1 MCKGGFEG
9 VAGLTEGFRELL
21 RNEDIDNIAAR
32 TPLYSAM
39 LHLLR
44 NIFSNPT
51 TASFMLQNLNEVE
64 GEGNDDEVT
73 VADLLLE
80 LKDVSLTVTS
90 VSKHGDSEFRIIDAN
105 APAAIKIAFDVVD
118 TYGAMTKSSVSKLK
132 RKKEIT
138 TVMAIPSTSLASSSS
153 PSSSTRLRLS
163 PEVKYENVMR
173 QERFQTIDLCELVR
187 AKKQNHSFFSPGM
200 HIGDVFCPDRS
211 RLQRIAKEMATL
223 SKSLPI
229 YYASAIFLRP
239 DEDRMDIMKCAII
252 GPEGTPYANGLFEFD
267 IQFPLR
273 YPQVPP
279 KVLLKTTN
287 SGTVRFNPNLYAC
300 GKVCLSLLGTWSG
313 PGGTRWVPRSYKY
326 SCLYS
331 P

>member
-1 MCKGGFEG
+1 MCALHSALARFDDFYNESDIRTKKIEAVGTRKTSRAKSTKGPQGRKSQVKSNSTFRYAGCANDAKSSSKLRIAAEKKSFGRDSELLNAFQMLNIALEG
-9 VAGLTEGFRELL
+9 ASRCAKEALKASPGLRKALGELL

-118 TYGAMTKSSVSKLK
+118 TYEAMTKSSVSKLK
-132 RKKEIT
+132 RKKEIA

-187 AKKQNHSFFSPGM
+187 AKKQNHSFLALGCILGVCFAQIVPGFS
-200 HIGDVFCPDRS
+200 
-211 RLQRIAKEMATL
+211 E
-223 SKSLPI
+223 
-229 YYASAIFLRP
+229 LR
-239 DEDRMDIMKCAII
+239 R
-252 GPEGTPYANGLFEFD
+252 
-267 IQFPLR
+267 
-273 YPQVPP
+273 
-279 KVLLKTTN
+279 
-287 SGTVRFNPNLYAC
+287 
-300 GKVCLSLLGTWSG
+300 
-313 PGGTRWVPRSYKY
+313 RWQP
-326 SCLYS
+326 
-331 P
+331 